1 MSQPAMPKDP
11 SNQNSLDHDLRRL
24 VYYSRNRVAG
34 EPGAMHETIRGILA
48 ASRTNNARVGVTG
61 ALMFNAGCFAQV
73 LEGPGEAVET
83 TFERIQQDER
93 HGEVSL
99 LAFEAVAARL
109 FTDWS
114 MAYVGASQADAAR
127 YGDMAGESGFDLSRM
142 TGDKLCAVLH
152 GLALEE
158 EAAAAA

>member
-1 MSQPAMPKDP
+1 MNPK
-11 SNQNSLDHDLRRL
+11 DLRRL

-34 EPGAMHETIRGILA
+34 APAAMDETIRSILA
-48 ASRTNNARVGVTG
+48 ASRANNARIDVTG

-73 LEGPGEAVET
+73 LEGPEDAVET

-99 LAFEAVAARL
+99 LAFEAVETRL

-127 YGDMAGESGFDLSRM
+127 YGDVAGESGFDLSRM
-142 TGDKLCAVLH
+142 TGDRLCAVLH
-152 GLALEE
+152 SLALKE
-158 EAAAAA
+158 EAAEA

>member
-1 MSQPAMPKDP
+1 MNPK
-11 SNQNSLDHDLRRL
+11 DLRRL

-34 EPGAMHETIRGILA
+34 APAAMDETIRSILA
-48 ASRTNNARVGVTG
+48 ASRANNARIDVTG

-73 LEGPGEAVET
+73 LEGPEDAVET

-99 LAFEAVAARL
+99 LAFEAVETRL

-127 YGDMAGESGFDLSRM
+127 YGDVAGESGFDLSRM
-142 TGDKLCAVLH
+142 TGDRLCAVLH
-152 GLALEE
+152 SLALEE
-158 EAAAAA
+158 EAAEA

>member
-1 MSQPAMPKDP
+1 MSR
-11 SNQNSLDHDLRRL
+11 DLCRL
-24 VYYSRNRVAG
+24 VYYSRNRAAG
-34 EPGAMHETIRGILA
+34 APAAMDETIRGILA
-48 ASRTNNARVGVTG
+48 VSRVNNARVGVTG

-73 LEGPGEAVET
+73 LEGPSEAVET

-99 LAFEAVAARL
+99 LALEPVEERL

>member
-1 MSQPAMPKDP
+1 MSQNARNDAT
-11 SNQNSLDHDLRRL
+11 SGNLRRL

-34 EPGAMHETIRGILA
+34 EPAAMHETIRGILA
-48 ASRTNNARVGVTG
+48 TSRTNNARVGVTG

-73 LEGPGEAVET
+73 LEGPGAEVET

-99 LAFEAVAARL
+99 LALDPVTERL

-114 MAYVGASQADAAR
+114 MAFVGASQTDAAR

-142 TGDKLCAVLH
+142 TADKLCAVLH

-158 EAAAAA
+158 EAAAA

>member
-1 MSQPAMPKDP
+1 MSQPVPTRDSGDQASPNK
-11 SNQNSLDHDLRRL
+11 DLRRL
-24 VYYSRNRVAG
+24 VYYSRNRVT
-34 EPGAMHETIRGILA
+34 GAPAAMDETIRGILA

-73 LEGPGEAVET
+73 LEGPGAEVET

-99 LAFEAVAARL
+99 LAFEAVESRL

-114 MAYVGASQADAAR
+114 MAYVGASPTDAAR

-142 TGDKLCAVLH
+142 TGDRLCAVLH

-158 EAAAAA
+158 EAAAA

>member
-1 MSQPAMPKDP
+1 MSQPAPDR
-11 SNQNSLDHDLRRL
+11 DLCRL
-24 VYYSRNRVAG
+24 VYYSRNRVV
-34 EPGAMHETIRGILA
+34 GAPSAMEETIRGILA
-48 ASRTNNARVGVTG
+48 ASRANNARVGVTG

-99 LAFEAVAARL
+99 LALDPVTERL

-114 MAYVGASQADAAR
+114 MAFVGASQTDAAR

-142 TGDKLCAVLH
+142 TADKLCAVLH

-158 EAAAAA
+158 EAAAA

>member
-1 MSQPAMPKDP
+1 MSR
-11 SNQNSLDHDLRRL
+11 DLCRL

-34 EPGAMHETIRGILA
+34 APTAMDETIRGILA
-48 ASRTNNARVGVTG
+48 VSRVNNARVGVTG

-73 LEGPGEAVET
+73 LEGPSEAVET

-99 LAFEAVAARL
+99 LALEPVEERL

>member
-1 MSQPAMPKDP
+1 MSR
-11 SNQNSLDHDLRRL
+11 DLCRL
-24 VYYSRNRVAG
+24 VYNSRNRVAG
-34 EPGAMHETIRGILA
+34 APTAMDETIRGILA
-48 ASRTNNARVGVTG
+48 VSRVNNARVGVTG

-73 LEGPGEAVET
+73 LEGPSEAVET

-99 LAFEAVAARL
+99 LALEPVEERL

>member
-1 MSQPAMPKDP
+1 MSQDASHDSPT
-11 SNQNSLDHDLRRL
+11 QNLRRL

-48 ASRTNNARVGVTG
+48 ASRTNTARVGVTG

-99 LAFEAVAARL
+99 LALEPVEERL

>member
-1 MSQPAMPKDP
+1 MSR
-11 SNQNSLDHDLRRL
+11 DLCRL

-34 EPGAMHETIRGILA
+34 APAAMDETIRGILA
-48 ASRTNNARVGVTG
+48 ASRVNNARVGVTG

-73 LEGPGEAVET
+73 LEGPSEAVET

-99 LAFEAVAARL
+99 LALEPVEERL

-127 YGDMAGESGFDLSRM
+127 YAALTGGSGLDLSRM
-142 TGDKLCAVLH
+142 SGDRLCAVLH

-158 EAAAAA
+158 EAAAA